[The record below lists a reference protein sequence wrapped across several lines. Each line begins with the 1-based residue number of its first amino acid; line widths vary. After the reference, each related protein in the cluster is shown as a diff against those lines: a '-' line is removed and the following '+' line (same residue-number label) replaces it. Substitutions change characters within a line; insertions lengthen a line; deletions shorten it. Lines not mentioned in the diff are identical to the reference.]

1 MAWIAN
7 FVVKDRSDL
16 SKSLDADTSKSKRGQ
31 KSGTQSAVK
40 FDDGPQEGEEEEET
54 ASPTALAMLDRLSQY
69 VAFGGGGGGAL
80 LFDRGWKSKYSL
92 SRKLKYETLEI

>member
-40 FDDGPQEGEEEEET
+40 FDDGPQEEEEEA

-69 VAFGGGGGGAL
+69 VAFGGGGAL

>member
-40 FDDGPQEGEEEEET
+40 FDDGPQEEEEEA

>member
-1 MAWIAN
+1 MLNGMNDYN

-40 FDDGPQEGEEEEET
+40 FDDGPQEGEGEEEA

-69 VAFGGGGGGAL
+69 VAKWWGG
-80 LFDRGWKSKYSL
+80 RSSNV
-92 SRKLKYETLEI
+92 

>member
-16 SKSLDADTSKSKRGQ
+16 SKSLDADTSKSKRGL

-40 FDDGPQEGEEEEET
+40 FDDGPQEGEEEEEA

-69 VAFGGGGGGAL
+69 VAFGGGGGG
-80 LFDRGWKSKYSL
+80 GSTVWPW
-92 SRKLKYETLEI
+92 LKI

>member
-40 FDDGPQEGEEEEET
+40 FDDGPQEEEEEA
-54 ASPTALAMLDRLSQY
+54 ASPTALAMLDRLSQ
-69 VAFGGGGGGAL
+69 
-80 LFDRGWKSKYSL
+80 
-92 SRKLKYETLEI
+92 

>member
-1 MAWIAN
+1 MINLVISYEVLKLLFYFFMLNGMNDYN

-16 SKSLDADTSKSKRGQ
+16 SKSLDADTSKSKKGQ

-40 FDDGPQEGEEEEET
+40 FDDGPQEGEGEEEA

-69 VAFGGGGGGAL
+69 VAK
-80 LFDRGWKSKYSL
+80 W
-92 SRKLKYETLEI
+92 

>member
-40 FDDGPQEGEEEEET
+40 FDDGPQEGEEEEEV

-69 VAFGGGGGGAL
+69 VAFGGGGAL